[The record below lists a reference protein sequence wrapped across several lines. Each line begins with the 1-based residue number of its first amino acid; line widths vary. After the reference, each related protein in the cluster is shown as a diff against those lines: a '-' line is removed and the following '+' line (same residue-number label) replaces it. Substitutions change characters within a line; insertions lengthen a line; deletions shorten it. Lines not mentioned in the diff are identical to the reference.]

1 MRTEIT
7 VLFLSYKRLPNKRAP
22 ITFTA
27 LYYLPQLTALM
38 GRCTGCCLNDSSAI
52 WKLRLCH
59 LLWLQTQKTAPQR
72 GENVWKLVFCP
83 LTTVSRLTFY
93 SFPPGLF
100 CIVRKKLMCLCSE
113 RSSVQLLLWI
123 EWHVKSRISYA
134 VCSFLLIPTHKFWN
148 LKACTL
154 VLSYAQT
161 EASSKLWLIVTQ
173 PLSHIQNHRPDI
185 IQIWSEP
192 FEACW

>member
-1 MRTEIT
+1 
-7 VLFLSYKRLPNKRAP
+7 
-22 ITFTA
+22 
-27 LYYLPQLTALM
+27 M
-38 GRCTGCCLNDSSAI
+38 GRCIGCCLSDSSAI
-52 WKLRLCH
+52 WKLGLCH

-123 EWHVKSRISYA
+123 EWHAKSRISYA
-134 VCSFLLIPTHKFWN
+134 VCSLLLIPTHKLWN
-148 LKACTL
+148 LKARTL
-154 VLSYAQT
+154 VLSYTQT
-161 EASSKLWLIVTQ
+161 EAWSKLWLIV
-173 PLSHIQNHRPDI
+173 SHSILESYPKPQARYHPNL
-185 IQIWSEP
+185 IWTFWGMLVIKHTNWCGSRM
-192 FEACW
+192 FDN